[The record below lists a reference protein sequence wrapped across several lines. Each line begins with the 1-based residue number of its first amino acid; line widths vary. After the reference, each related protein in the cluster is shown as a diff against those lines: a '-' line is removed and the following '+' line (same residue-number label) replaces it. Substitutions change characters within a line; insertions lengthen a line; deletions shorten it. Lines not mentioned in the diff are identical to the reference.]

1 MLPGALEVTGEAM
14 RTYSA
19 WLRRTMGRTV
29 WPAGC
34 LSWYKTESGRV
45 TNPWPAST
53 FRYWRRTRRDPAPAF
68 TVSRHDPILA
78 GETLHR

>member
-1 MLPGALEVTGEAM
+1 
-14 RTYSA
+14 
-19 WLRRTMGRTV
+19 V

-53 FRYWRRTRRDPAPAF
+53 VQYWRRTRRDPAPAF
-68 TVSRHDPILA
+68 TVKLPA
-78 GETLHR
+78 GRAVRPDAITPCDRSVLLQRL